1 MSLGLGGYV
10 YTPTKTT
17 KKIIKI
23 LKGLTLVDEKNS
35 IELIKHKLDCNTD

>member
-10 YTPTKTT
+10 YTPTKIT